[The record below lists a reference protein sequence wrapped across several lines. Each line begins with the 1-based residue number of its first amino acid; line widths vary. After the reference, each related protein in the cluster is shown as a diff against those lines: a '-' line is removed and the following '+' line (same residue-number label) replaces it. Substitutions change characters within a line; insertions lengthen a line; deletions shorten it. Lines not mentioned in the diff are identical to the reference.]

1 MNTASFA
8 EQYIALSR
16 ATGSVCDAFGN
27 RVELKNIPKLLHKLS
42 RGQFKLVWSDSFC
55 ARDHVALERMDSSMS
70 WAEMIDLLD
79 ANKDRHR
86 SEFLHWH
93 MQITSTVWGQWKYSL
108 SAGTTCMIVGL
119 IQRPELNGQATCVLV
134 SYDPERQ
141 LWCGAVGGETIGI
154 RRKNL
159 SG

>member
-1 MNTASFA
+1 MDTASFA

-27 RVELKNIPKLLHKLS
+27 RVELKNIPKLLHRLS
-42 RGQFKLVWSDSFC
+42 RGQFKLVWSESFC
-55 ARDHVALERMDSSMS
+55 GRDHVALERMDSTMS
-70 WAEMIDLLD
+70 WPEMIDLLD
-79 ANKDRHR
+79 ANKDCNR

-108 SAGTTCMIVGL
+108 SAGTTCIIVDL
-119 IQRPELNGQATCVLV
+119 IQRPDLNGQTCLLV
-134 SYDPERQ
+134 SYDPGRQ
-141 LWCGAVGGETIGI
+141 RWCGTVGEETIGI

-159 SG
+159 SV

>member
-1 MNTASFA
+1 MDTASFA

-27 RVELKNIPKLLHKLS
+27 RVELNNIPKLLHKLS

-93 MQITSTVWGQWKYSL
+93 MQITSTVWGQWKYSICGYDVHDCGVD
-108 SAGTTCMIVGL
+108 SKTRSEWAVV
-119 IQRPELNGQATCVLV
+119 RANVLRSGEAAMV
-134 SYDPERQ
+134 WGGRRGDYRDP
-141 LWCGAVGGETIGI
+141 
-154 RRKNL
+154 
-159 SG
+159 